1 MFINAKG
8 LAARFSPRG
17 WPWGLYSC
25 APAGVPA
32 MKSRGGRLLTAIGAL
47 LIASAALFAHHGSA
61 AYDMTKLVTVQ
72 GTVTGYEFVQPHVLI
87 HLDVKGDNGNTEK
100 WLGESNTPNIVA
112 RSGWSRNSLKPGD
125 QITMVGYRAKNGAR
139 DLRLEKVILPN
150 GQELNSHWGGVY

>member
-1 MFINAKG
+1 MKLARFLFFATTLAL
-8 LAARFSPRG
+8 LAASG
-17 WPWGLYSC
+17 I
-25 APAGVPA
+25 
-32 MKSRGGRLLTAIGAL
+32 T
-47 LIASAALFAHHGSA
+47 FAHHGSA

-72 GTVTGYEFVQPHVLI
+72 GTVTGYEFVQPHVLVY
-87 HLDVKGDNGNTEK
+87 LDVKDNNGNIEK

-112 RSGWSRNSLKPGD
+112 RSGWTRNSLKPGD

>member
-1 MFINAKG
+1 VKPRRFVLLAAAAG
-8 LAARFSPRG
+8 LAA
-17 WPWGLYSC
+17 
-25 APAGVPA
+25 
-32 MKSRGGRLLTAIGAL
+32 
-47 LIASAALFAHHGSA
+47 ASGTTLAHHGSA